1 MASRA
6 RREEHSNEIHAEDP
20 HKPGDIDLLRE
31 DFERLADRT
40 QTLLTEKLLLENEVT
55 QLSKRASRLEEDL
68 RHVKSPPLVGGS
80 VQDIVDDRA
89 IVKSSNGTVFLVTYN
104 PRLDSSTLVP
114 GARVTLNQDTLSII
128 EVLNDG
134 WDPLVAAS
142 EIIERPDVEFN
153 MLGGLDK
160 QISSLKE
167 AAELPLTNPEAF
179 EKFGID
185 PPRGVLLSGPPGNGK
200 TMLAKALAN
209 STKATF
215 LGIVGSE
222 LAQKYIGE
230 GGRLVREL
238 FDMARE
244 RSPSIIFIDE
254 IDAIGSKR
262 LDSTTSGDREVHR
275 TLMQLLSEMDGFS
288 SSEGISVIAATNRME
303 LLDKALLRPGRFDRI
318 ISISSPDKEGV
329 KDIIGIHTANVP
341 LAKDV
346 DLDKIAKGCEGF
358 SGAEIKAVVT
368 EAAMSAISSGGKQ
381 VSRSDF
387 EEGVARVLKER
398 TSATKSNPD
407 ALYQ

>member
-1 MASRA
+1 M
-6 RREEHSNEIHAEDP
+6 
-20 HKPGDIDLLRE
+20 
-31 DFERLADRT
+31 
-40 QTLLTEKLLLENEVT
+40 
-55 QLSKRASRLEEDL
+55 
-68 RHVKSPPLVGGS
+68 
-80 VQDIVDDRA
+80 
-89 IVKSSNGTVFLVTYN
+89 
-104 PRLDSSTLVP
+104 
-114 GARVTLNQDTLSII
+114 
-128 EVLNDG
+128 
-134 WDPLVAAS
+134 AAS
-142 EIIERPDVEFN
+142 EIIERPNVEFN

-329 KDIIGIHTANVP
+329 KDIICLLYTS
-341 LAKDV
+341 D
-346 DLDKIAKGCEGF
+346 
-358 SGAEIKAVVT
+358 
-368 EAAMSAISSGGKQ
+368 AA
-381 VSRSDF
+381 DD
-387 EEGVARVLKER
+387 
-398 TSATKSNPD
+398 P
-407 ALYQ
+407 

>member
-68 RHVKSPPLVGGS
+68 RHLKSPPLVVGS

-153 MLGGLDK
+153 MLGGLDE

-200 TMLAKALAN
+200 TMLA
-209 STKATF
+209 
-215 LGIVGSE
+215 
-222 LAQKYIGE
+222 
-230 GGRLVREL
+230 
-238 FDMARE
+238 
-244 RSPSIIFIDE
+244 
-254 IDAIGSKR
+254 
-262 LDSTTSGDREVHR
+262 
-275 TLMQLLSEMDGFS
+275 LS
-288 SSEGISVIAATNRME
+288 
-303 LLDKALLRPGRFDRI
+303 L
-318 ISISSPDKEGV
+318 
-329 KDIIGIHTANVP
+329 IH
-341 LAKDV
+341 
-346 DLDKIAKGCEGF
+346 I
-358 SGAEIKAVVT
+358 
-368 EAAMSAISSGGKQ
+368 
-381 VSRSDF
+381 
-387 EEGVARVLKER
+387 
-398 TSATKSNPD
+398 
-407 ALYQ
+407 

>member
-6 RREEHSNEIHAEDP
+6 AGEDQ
-20 HKPGDIDLLRE
+20 PGTLRPEGGTTTDDIESLRS
-31 DFERLADRT
+31 DFEMLAERT

-68 RHVKSPPLVGGS
+68 RHLKTPPLVVGN
-80 VQDIVDDRA
+80 VQDIVGDRA

-104 PRLDSSTLVP
+104 PRLESSSLVP

-142 EIIERPDVEFN
+142 EIIERPDVDFS
-153 MLGGLDK
+153 MLGGLNK
-160 QISSLKE
+160 QIESLRE
-167 AAELPLTNPEAF
+167 AAELPLTNPGAF
-179 EKFGID
+179 KKFGID
-185 PPRGVLLSGPPGNGK
+185 PPRGVLLTGPPGNGK

-209 STKATF
+209 STDATF

-244 RSPSIIFIDE
+244 RAPSIIFIDE

-275 TLMQLLSEMDGFS
+275 TLMQLLSEMDGFTP
-288 SSEGISVIAATNRME
+288 SEGISVIAATNRME

-318 ISISSPDKEGV
+318 IAISSPDRDGV
-329 KDIIGIHTANVP
+329 KDILKIHTANVP
-341 LAKDV
+341 LARDV
-346 DLDKIAKGCEGF
+346 EMSKISRLCEGF
-358 SGAEIKAVVT
+358 SGAEIKAAVT
-368 EAAMSAISSGGKQ
+368 EAAMAAISSDQDK
-381 VSRSDF
+381 VSMENF
-387 EEGVARVLKER
+387 QEGVERIQNER
-398 TSATKSNPD
+398 TKSSKTSPD
-407 ALYQ
+407 SLYQ